1 MCELSESLLKEEE
14 IMMADLA
21 AKDWKD
27 LAEINMRTA
36 QKFEKDRDDWK
47 AIAEMNSDIIDN
59 LRKDVNELLA
69 SERDNREKI

>member
-1 MCELSESLLKEEE
+1 MSELSESVLKEAEKLAK
-14 IMMADLA
+14 MAGEL
-21 AKDWKD
+21 K
-27 LAEINMRTA
+27 
-36 QKFEKDRDDWK
+36 KDRDDWK